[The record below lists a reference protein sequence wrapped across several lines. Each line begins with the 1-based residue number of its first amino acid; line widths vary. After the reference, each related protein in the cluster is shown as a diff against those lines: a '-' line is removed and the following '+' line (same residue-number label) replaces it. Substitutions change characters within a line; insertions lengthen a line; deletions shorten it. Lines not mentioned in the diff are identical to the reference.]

1 MTEPSTKTNKLIYN
15 VLDRN
20 AKKIATLVKIANLNI
35 QIEENHDESSN
46 PHILQTPSGQ
56 LHKEYEIIYYVISQ
70 ARDLS
75 VITQANPLK
84 KQPEMAKEE
93 SEEARS

>member
-35 QIEENHDESSN
+35 QIEENHEESSN
-46 PHILQTPSGQ
+46 PHILQTPSG
-56 LHKEYEIIYYVISQ
+56 
-70 ARDLS
+70 
-75 VITQANPLK
+75 
-84 KQPEMAKEE
+84 
-93 SEEARS
+93 